1 MQGVIRET
9 HELKCGLESELGH
22 LGDYL
27 KYPESLN
34 PSFVKKVKTMP
45 FPENDLRS
53 SSFTILYL

>member
-9 HELKCGLESELGH
+9 QKLRCGLESELGD
-22 LGDYL
+22 LRDYL

-45 FPENDLRS
+45 FPDNHS
-53 SSFTILYL
+53 